1 MNADRK
7 GFGSSRSLG
16 RLRSGVALTCAA
28 VLVSACTI
36 LPRAEPVDVYLLP
49 GGEGAASARGA
60 RPPLPVSL
68 RIARPAAGVHLAG
81 QRIVVIPEDN
91 LVSVYKGAGWSDPAP
106 ILVRNR
112 LLDAFRADG
121 RIAALSSDERRL
133 HADFEID
140 SDLRAFQTE
149 YRDGRPEVVVRLD
162 ARLYRPDNQRI
173 VASQRFE
180 FRQTATD
187 TAVPAVVQ
195 AFGVAS
201 DRLAEAVVE
210 WVVAGVE

>member
-7 GFGSSRSLG
+7 GFGSSRFLG
-16 RLRSGVALTCAA
+16 RLRTGAALACAA

-36 LPRAEPVDVYLLP
+36 LPKAEPVDVYLLP
-49 GGEGAASARGA
+49 AGEPAASPRSAQQS
-60 RPPLPVSL
+60 LPISL

-91 LVSVYKGAGWSDPAP
+91 LVSIYKGAGWSDPAP

-162 ARLYRPDNQRI
+162 ARLYRPDTQRI

-180 FRQTATD
+180 FRQTATE

-195 AFGVAS
+195 AFGGAS

-210 WVVAGVE
+210 WVVAVVQ